1 MFTKFVYETNLGA
14 GSDFCIVNIQTST
27 VTTVHYRTETE
38 PKGTNTT
45 FEEK

>member
-1 MFTKFVYETNLGA
+1 MLVQIFV
-14 GSDFCIVNIQTST
+14 IVNIQTST
-27 VTTVHYRTETE
+27 VTTVRYRTEAE